1 MVLVSPSMAIVPEVG
16 FSTPAMML
24 KSVLLPQPL
33 GPITETNSP
42 VATTRSID
50 ASASRR
56 CRPVR
61 KVFEMPCTT
70 NLGES
75 MLYSLIEHAKGRD
88 PDEGGL
94 RPESLKYLL
103 AHCATSLRWYYP
115 DQVHRVGNPPNAATS
130 QPNGSPSSEMML
142 LCR

>member
-1 MVLVSPSMAIVPEVG
+1 MVLVSLSMAIVPEVG

-42 VATTRSID
+42 AATTRSVD

-56 CRPVR
+56 CPPVR
-61 KVFEMPCTT
+61 KVFETPCTI

-75 MLYSLIEHAKGRD
+75 MLYSPIEHTKGHD
-88 PDEGGL
+88 PDKKEGCGL
-94 RPESLKYLL
+94 NHSSL
-103 AHCATSLRWYYP
+103 CW
-115 DQVHRVGNPPNAATS
+115 
-130 QPNGSPSSEMML
+130 
-142 LCR
+142 